1 MTMTDDDVAAGAGGA
16 EAARAAVSELLE
28 AGLLDRV
35 MSRAESGELTLT
47 GEGGFLP
54 EMVKA
59 VLERG
64 LAAEL
69 TGHLGYEKGD
79 PAGRG
84 TPNSRNG
91 SSPKTLATEVGP
103 VPLAVPR
110 DRDGSFEPRLVPKGA
125 RRAGGL
131 DEVIISLYAGGMT
144 VRDIQHHLARTVG
157 TELSH
162 DTISRVTDAV
172 AEEVK
177 AWQARPLEELYPV
190 IYLDALVVKVRD
202 GHQVRNKAAHIAVGV
217 DLDGIKHVLGIWV
230 QAAEGAKFWAGI
242 CAELRNRGV
251 RDVLIVCCDG
261 LTGFPEA
268 VEATWPAAMVQTCTV
283 HYADLRVMPTSRPEL
298 RVAA

>member
-1 MTMTDDDVAAGAGGA
+1 MTADEVTP
-16 EAARAAVSELLE
+16 ARRAINEMIE
-28 AGLLDRV
+28 AGLLDDV
-35 MSRAESGELTLT
+35 MSKVDAGGLTLT

-125 RRAGGL
+125 RR
-131 DEVIISLYAGGMT
+131 
-144 VRDIQHHLARTVG
+144 
-157 TELSH
+157 
-162 DTISRVTDAV
+162 
-172 AEEVK
+172 
-177 AWQARPLEELYPV
+177 
-190 IYLDALVVKVRD
+190 
-202 GHQVRNKAAHIAVGV
+202 
-217 DLDGIKHVLGIWV
+217 
-230 QAAEGAKFWAGI
+230 
-242 CAELRNRGV
+242 
-251 RDVLIVCCDG
+251 
-261 LTGFPEA
+261 
-268 VEATWPAAMVQTCTV
+268 
-283 HYADLRVMPTSRPEL
+283 
-298 RVAA
+298 

>member
-1 MTMTDDDVAAGAGGA
+1 MTMTDDDVAAGAGGSG
-16 EAARAAVSELLE
+16 AARAAVSELLD

-35 MSRAESGELTLT
+35 MSRAESGELALT

-131 DEVIISLYAGGMT
+131 DEIVISLYAGGM
-144 VRDIQHHLARTVG
+144 
-157 TELSH
+157 
-162 DTISRVTDAV
+162 
-172 AEEVK
+172 
-177 AWQARPLEELYPV
+177 
-190 IYLDALVVKVRD
+190 
-202 GHQVRNKAAHIAVGV
+202 
-217 DLDGIKHVLGIWV
+217 
-230 QAAEGAKFWAGI
+230 
-242 CAELRNRGV
+242 
-251 RDVLIVCCDG
+251 
-261 LTGFPEA
+261 
-268 VEATWPAAMVQTCTV
+268 
-283 HYADLRVMPTSRPEL
+283 
-298 RVAA
+298 

>member
-1 MTMTDDDVAAGAGGA
+1 VTMTDDAADGVAGEPGS
-16 EAARAAVSELLE
+16 AARAAVRELAD

-35 MSRAESGELTLT
+35 VERAGAGELALT

-84 TPNSRNG
+84 SPDSRNG

-125 RRAGGL
+125 RRVGGL
-131 DEVIISLYAGGMT
+131 DEMIISLYAGGMT
-144 VRDIQHHLARTVG
+144 VRDIQ
-157 TELSH
+157 
-162 DTISRVTDAV
+162 IN
-172 AEEVK
+172 K
-177 AWQARPLEELYPV
+177 A
-190 IYLDALVVKVRD
+190 LDDMQSGSVVKP
-202 GHQVRNKAAHIAVGV
+202 
-217 DLDGIKHVLGIWV
+217 VLT
-230 QAAEGAKFWAGI
+230 F
-242 CAELRNRGV
+242 
-251 RDVLIVCCDG
+251 
-261 LTGFPEA
+261 
-268 VEATWPAAMVQTCTV
+268 
-283 HYADLRVMPTSRPEL
+283 
-298 RVAA
+298 